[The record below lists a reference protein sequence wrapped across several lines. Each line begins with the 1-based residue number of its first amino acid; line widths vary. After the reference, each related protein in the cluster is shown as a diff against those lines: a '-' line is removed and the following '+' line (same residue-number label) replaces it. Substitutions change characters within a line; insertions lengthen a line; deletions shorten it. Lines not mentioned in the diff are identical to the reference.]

1 MNDNPNRKL
10 ILAAWEED
18 GLFGAAYAK
27 ENDPN
32 GHILGMIIIK
42 ISNDYPDIKELVL
55 DIASHFTEENIKPFK
70 DILNEKD

>member
-1 MNDNPNRKL
+1 MNDTPNRKL
-10 ILAAWEED
+10 VLAAWEE
-18 GLFGAAYAK
+18 GGFFHAAYAK